1 MMRELVPG
9 SLIGTSVT
17 PPGQAFSCL
26 PVLFEARGSDLALSF
41 NVISTAASLAAVRVI
56 LKWLGRYG
64 TAKPWL
70 RFSTWQ
76 N

>member
-1 MMRELVPG
+1 VKLVPG

-41 NVISTAASLAAVRVI
+41 KVISTAVSLVAGRVI
-56 LKWLGRYG
+56 LEWSGQYG